1 MEATLTAT
9 VLDCAHRKLVTA
21 LQSLEMEKAVHNQST
36 SLKDYW
42 ELTKPTVVALMLLT
56 SVVGM
61 LMAVPGMVPAKIL
74 ILGNLGIALCAA
86 SAATLNHLVDRAVDR
101 IMSRTRNRP
110 IAQGRV
116 GNFEAI
122 VFSGILG
129 IAGFWILLTQINALT
144 AWLTLASLLGYALIY
159 TVFLKRATPQNI
171 VIGGFLFCIELML
184 DNVLII
190 SNYL

>member
-21 LQSLEMEKAVHNQST
+21 LQSLEMEKAIHDQST

-74 ILGNLGIALCAA
+74 ILGNLINAYQEVAKRLGILHEQ
-86 SAATLNHLVDRAVDR
+86 SNIQAV
-101 IMSRTRNRP
+101 
-110 IAQGRV
+110 
-116 GNFEAI
+116 NFEKPKA
-122 VFSGILG
+122 VK
-129 IAGFWILLTQINALT
+129 N
-144 AWLTLASLLGYALIY
+144 
-159 TVFLKRATPQNI
+159 KK
-171 VIGGFLFCIELML
+171 
-184 DNVLII
+184 
-190 SNYL
+190 

>member
-21 LQSLEMEKAVHNQST
+21 LQSLEMEKAIHDQST

-129 IAGFWILLTQINALT
+129 IVGFWILLTQINALT

-159 TVFLKRATPQNI
+159 TVFL
-171 VIGGFLFCIELML
+171 
-184 DNVLII
+184 
-190 SNYL
+190 